1 MIGKGVVISKSN
13 NKIYMIDNDKV
24 NIKTNT
30 LQSPK

>member
-13 NKIYMIDNDKV
+13 NKIYVIDNDKV
-24 NIKTNT
+24 KANTNT